1 VPKKV
6 CILTSRDV
14 GRKCVEWA
22 TSNTPTGFLLTNDI
36 NSADI
41 VISVM
46 YENIIKKKQIEN
58 KVCFNFHPGTL
69 PEYRGSGV
77 FSWAI
82 INQERKMGITLHL
95 IDEGM
100 DTGDIIEIRQFLI
113 SRQDTAHSLFLRGEQ
128 VILKMFKDWYTDLL
142 NDNYTAC
149 PQNPKEGKNYYI
161 KDLQRAKNLTK
172 FVKAFHFPEKEPAYF
187 YNDKMEKTYIYYTKE
202 LQSEK
207 Y

>member
-1 VPKKV
+1 MAKKV

-14 GRKCVEWA
+14 GKKCIEWA
-22 TSNTPTGFLLTNDI
+22 TLNTPKHFELVKDAT
-36 NSADI
+36 SADI
-41 VISVM
+41 LISVM
-46 YENIIKKKQIEN
+46 YENIIKKKQMEN

-77 FSWAI
+77 FSWVI

-100 DTGDIIEIRQFLI
+100 DTGDIIEIRQFLV

-128 VILKMFKDWYTDLL
+128 IIFKMFKDWYVDLL
-142 NDNYTAC
+142 NGNYIAS
-149 PQNPKEGKNYYI
+149 PQSSKEGKSYYI

-172 FVKAFHFPEKEPAYF
+172 FVKAFCFPSKEPAYY
-187 YNDKMEKTYIYYTKE
+187 YNDKMEKVYIH
-202 LQSEK
+202 
-207 Y
+207 